1 VRWRENIDAQ
11 NRMRNALDDYLYDM
25 QKAQGIQLSFEQM
38 DTIIES
44 VIRIAIHRTD
54 DI

>member
-1 VRWRENIDAQ
+1 
-11 NRMRNALDDYLYDM
+11 L
-25 QKAQGIQLSFEQM
+25 QKAQSIQLSFEQM
-38 DTIIES
+38 DAIIES